1 MHFLDRFGFR
11 LHHLLSVRSWE
22 NYFPF
27 LHLISSN
34 HKKMELMTSHLTW
47 ASPTAQQV
55 NNPPAMQ
62 EMRFDPWVGKIP
74 GEEKGYPLQYSGLEN
89 SVDYLNVNISLERI
103 NILTMLNFPVHKYNI
118 HVYLFRSPLIPFIF
132 ILCFSAYKFCT
143 WLFKFTSKCLVFFEQ
158 L

>member
-74 GEEKGYPLQYSGLEN
+74 GEEKDYPVQYSGLEN
-89 SVDYLNVNISLERI
+89 SMDCIVLGGRKESDM
-103 NILTMLNFPVHKYNI
+103 T
-118 HVYLFRSPLIPFIF
+118 
-132 ILCFSAYKFCT
+132 
-143 WLFKFTSKCLVFFEQ
+143 EQ
-158 L
+158 LSLSSVTDVLCYLSMGWWVLVAEQYYQ